1 MTEQAGARTH
11 TIRNRIILIVDD
23 SIAIRKQ
30 VRAILEKEGCQVRE
44 AGSEIGMLNAME
56 EYGQKVQL
64 VLMDL
69 NLNQSNGFDLIGRLR
84 EIEQYR
90 DVPVVILTE
99 HADREKVAIAR
110 MAGVKS
116 YLVKPI
122 DATLLVERI
131 TQVLEAL

>member
-1 MTEQAGARTH
+1 MAELSKTRAGN
-11 TIRNRIILIVDD
+11 IRNRIVLIVDD
-23 SIAIRKQ
+23 SVAIRKQ
-30 VRAILEKEGCQVRE
+30 VRAILEREGCQVRE

-122 DATLLVERI
+122 DAALLVERI
-131 TQVLEAL
+131 AQVLETA

>member
-116 YLVKPI
+116 YPVKPI